1 MDNENLTPEEI
12 EQLEKE
18 AQQQTG
24 PTFYDRVNAT
34 RDIYTG
40 VDSIKNRIEQSK
52 TKNTIPK
59 NVENEVLKEASSN
72 LSKEAVKKEVT
83 KKVVSEGAKAAG
95 SSVAKKASLKAI
107 LAYLGP
113 FLPVIGIVILIIS
126 AVILLSVLKHSIV
139 APLSE
144 KYSVDAEDLV
154 NEYDSM
160 ITDEEAE
167 SDANAGGIRD
177 ITQTDDEDLDKLFKD
192 VKKNKLTLFEKISS
206 GIFKWLGISLIPESK
221 MSAAYAGRIIEI
233 KKDEKLS
240 QMGTNDQEQ
249 LPLGALLTT
258 FTYDYS
264 SQYVVSENENV
275 EFDENTVD
283 SEGNLISGTTNR
295 VNPTTPLDM
304 IASLF
309 REEILKL
316 KNPDDVKDML
326 DHMVFHT
333 YYPTFTF
340 TEVGR
345 ENIYSQVIPDKLIKV
360 IIYMGCKQSNTDS
373 YNLDYEKFYKFLR
386 YGAYV
391 SGYAVDQKTNDYK
404 VKGNG
409 DPYYL
414 WGKEDVI
421 NYNPT
426 SNDTTAFGEEYFQNT
441 KSSYTTSHEQC
452 ELMQKAIEA
461 VAALNGGVAY
471 NIDTNSDLKVLSFS
485 YNEIYKDE
493 QDYIIENDNQKQFI
507 AFNYESKIK
516 NILKENIRIN
526 SDNSGILAEGSYYN
540 ACPLR
545 GPCGWYDSEGNYY
558 GNGEKPDPNYKGDPD
573 SDSGGSCPGGVC
585 PTQTCSTCVKPQEFN
600 AAGFAQGVES
610 SVDDGVIIEYKLD
623 RDSVTYAT
631 DFFKKRDITD
641 GDDTIN
647 TGHELFASFSKYDVK
662 ADFESDEF
670 DNATVKVDNSEP
682 NGDGSFNV
690 NYGKGDTY
698 TYEHGFIYNRYP
710 FYMDEFQRE
719 EGKVHE
725 FDKVKTPK
733 SIERQIDYI
742 DVYKDLYNEI
752 MGYSGFVLPGGLAS
766 GDYAEYYQYLIDIGV
781 IGKVTGSAAK
791 EAVAKALFKY
801 FGKPAAAGLMANIEH
816 ESGFNPTALGDSGT
830 SFGLFQWHNGR
841 FTALVNMFPDS
852 YWTIES
858 QIEYLMYELRTG
870 YKKVYDVL
878 MDNSKSAYDKA
889 LYFCLYFERPANKET
904 KCPIRA
910 AKAVGYYDY
919 LGGINGR

>member
-95 SSVAKKASLKAI
+95 SSLAKKASLKAI

-167 SDANAGGIRD
+167 SDSNAGGIRD
-177 ITQTDDEDLDKLFKD
+177 ITQTDDEDLDDLFKD
-192 VKKNKLTLFEKISS
+192 SKSSKLTLLESISS
-206 GIFKWLGISLIPESK
+206 KVYDWFGFHLINPQKW
-221 MSAAYAGRIIEI
+221 SAEYAAKIIYI
-233 KKDEKLS
+233 KTDDKLT
-240 QMGTNDQEQ
+240 QMGTADKEQ

-264 SQYVVSENENV
+264 SQYVVSENEQDFKEESIDIFGNV
-275 EFDENTVD
+275 IVGE
-283 SEGNLISGTTNR
+283 TNR
-295 VNPTTPLDM
+295 VNAAAPLDM

-309 REEILKL
+309 REEILKVS
-316 KNPDDVKDML
+316 NPDDVKDML
-326 DHMVFHT
+326 DHLVYHI

-340 TEVGR
+340 TEVR
-345 ENIYSQVIPDKLIKV
+345 RKYEYDDSKPPKIIKV
-360 IIYMGCKQSNTDS
+360 TIYMGCKQSNTDIYS
-373 YNLDYEKFYKFLR
+373 LDYEKFYKFLR

-391 SGYAVDQKTNDYK
+391 SGYAVDKEENDYK

-414 WGKEDVI
+414 WGKTGVI

-441 KSSYTTSHEQC
+441 KSAYTTSYEQC
-452 ELMQKAIEA
+452 ELKQKAIEA

-471 NIDTNSDLKVLSFS
+471 NFEDENENLLSFN
-485 YNEIYKDE
+485 YNRKINIELLSNVSINKNNEGILAQAEVIYPEIPEGEYRLKCFGTYCAEVDRYGNPKPFG
-493 QDYIIENDNQKQFI
+493 DDSENDN
-507 AFNYESKIK
+507 N
-516 NILKENIRIN
+516 
-526 SDNSGILAEGSYYN
+526 
-540 ACPLR
+540 
-545 GPCGWYDSEGNYY
+545 GNCV
-558 GNGEKPDPNYKGDPD
+558 NG
-573 SDSGGSCPGGVC
+573 
-585 PTQTCSTCVKPQEFN
+585 TCSSKPTTCPSCVKPQEFN
-600 AAGFAQGVES
+600 VSGFSQGVES
-610 SVDDGVIIEYKLD
+610 SVEDGVAIEYVLD
-623 RDSVTYAT
+623 EDSVDYAT

-733 SIERQIDYI
+733 SIEKQIDYI

-752 MGYSGFVLPGGLAS
+752 MGYSGFVIPDGLAA
-766 GDYAEYYQYLIDIGV
+766 GDYAAYYQYLVDNGLIN
-781 IGKVTGSAAK
+781 KVTGSAAK
-791 EAVAKALFKY
+791 EAVAQALSRY
-801 FGKPAAAGLMANIEH
+801 FSRQAAAGLMANIEH

-830 SFGLFQWHNGR
+830 SFGLFQWHNSR
-841 FTALVNMFPDS
+841 YTALVNMFPDS

-858 QIEYLMYELRTG
+858 QIQYLMYELQNG
-870 YKKVYDVL
+870 YRDVYNVL
-878 MDNSKSAYDKA
+878 MDSTKSPYDKA
-889 LYFCLYFERPANKET
+889 LYFCLYFEKPADKKN
-904 KCPIRA
+904 KCPKRA
-910 AKAVGYYDY
+910 LKAAGYYDY
-919 LGGINGR
+919 LGGINVRR